1 MWYSFNSVFEVDR
14 LGAIIIMNRYVK
26 ILPLAALF
34 FAFSANAAEVELKDN
49 SEILGK
55 WKLYAEATKID
66 GEQKAVT
73 IEWDFKDNGIL
84 KQTATDS
91 VGRTKEMKIDI
102 KYAIENGDI
111 KKQTK
116 PGQEKYESCS
126 VVEKEG
132 SKMILKCPFLYYFLT
147 KI

>member
-1 MWYSFNSVFEVDR
+1 MWYSLNSVFEADR
-14 LGAIIIMNRYVK
+14 SGRTTIMKKYVK

-34 FAFSANAAEVELKDN
+34 FAFSANADVALKDN

-55 WKLYAEATKID
+55 WDLYAEATKLN

-73 IEWDFKDNGIL
+73 VEWDFKADGVL
-84 KQTATDS
+84 QTTATDS
-91 VGRTKEMKIDI
+91 VGRTKEMKIAI
-102 KYAIENGDI
+102 KYTVENGEI
-111 KKQTK
+111 KKQTT
-116 PGQEKYESCS
+116 PGREKYESCK

-132 SKMILKCPFLYYFLT
+132 SKMILKCTYLYFFLT

>member
-1 MWYSFNSVFEVDR
+1 MR
-14 LGAIIIMNRYVK
+14 KYVK

-34 FAFSANAAEVELKDN
+34 FAFSANADVELKDN

-55 WKLYAEATKID
+55 WKVYAEAQKLD
-66 GEQKAVT
+66 GEQKSLT
-73 IEWDFKDNGIL
+73 MEWDFKADGVL

-102 KYAIENGDI
+102 KYFVENGDI

-116 PGQEKYESCS
+116 LGQEKYE
-126 VVEKEG
+126 
-132 SKMILKCPFLYYFLT
+132 
-147 KI
+147 